1 MGRMARIKEGE
12 DVVALSSR
20 KSLHVGINKVVVVY
34 LSYVELFI
42 HVT

>member
-1 MGRMARIKEGE
+1 MARMARIQEGE

-20 KSLHVGINKVVVVY
+20 ERLHVGINKVVMVC
-34 LSYVELFI
+34 LSHVKLFE